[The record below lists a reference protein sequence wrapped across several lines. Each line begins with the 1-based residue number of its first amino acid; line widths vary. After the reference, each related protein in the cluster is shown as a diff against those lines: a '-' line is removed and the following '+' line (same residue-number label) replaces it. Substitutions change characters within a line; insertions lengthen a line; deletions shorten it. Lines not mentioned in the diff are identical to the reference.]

1 MKKLIRKVTASNNVP
16 ADQCMFTPADVIALL
31 LQIKELS
38 GGNISLEEA
47 PNGIPEFVIG
57 NSAYMI

>member
-1 MKKLIRKVTASNNVP
+1 MKELIKSVTASNNVP
-16 ADQCMFTPADVIALL
+16 ADRYMFTPADVIALL

-47 PNGIPEFVIG
+47 SDGIPEFVIG
-57 NSAYMI
+57 NSTYMM